1 MTTHKTSAG
10 PLPPPLEPRLQARYQ
25 HLVLEHLHASQS
37 VAAGLQALPGTAT
50 SFASTQAA
58 WRFYSNPDVSL
69 SALAQPLIEQGRAAL
84 AEVGAHYALV
94 LHDWSLLN
102 YDRHTRKPDRFGRPQ
117 EHQQGYELQ
126 SALLVSDRDGA
137 PLAPVYQNLRSATG
151 LHTTR
156 SATVQPDTTHLDEL
170 QERWNHL
177 DTLDL
182 GRPLVHLID
191 REGDSVGHYRQWQ
204 HHHFLVRARGES
216 KVAWA
221 GQNLALATV
230 AATLP
235 TPLVFCREVQWQ
247 GQNAW
252 QYVGETPVVLTRPAR
267 PKRRG
272 QPPLTVAGPP
282 VNLRLVVSEVRDA
295 HGKVLAQWLLL
306 SNVSAS
312 VSAAELALWYY
323 WRWRI
328 ETYFKLLKSAGLQV
342 EQWQQRSA
350 GAVARRLWVA
360 GAALVLV
367 WQLARTD
374 SPAAA
379 QLRTVLVRLS
389 GRQMKRGCL
398 WTIPALLAGTW
409 VLLAMLDLLEQ
420 QDLAHV
426 RALAAQLF
434 KPAAQNCPQHV

>member
-1 MTTHKTSAG
+1 M
-10 PLPPPLEPRLQARYQ
+10 
-25 HLVLEHLHASQS
+25 
-37 VAAGLQALPGTAT
+37 
-50 SFASTQAA
+50 
-58 WRFYSNPDVSL
+58 
-69 SALAQPLIEQGRAAL
+69 
-84 AEVGAHYALV
+84 
-94 LHDWSLLN
+94 
-102 YDRHTRKPDRFGRPQ
+102 
-117 EHQQGYELQ
+117 
-126 SALLVSDRDGA
+126 
-137 PLAPVYQNLRSATG
+137 
-151 LHTTR
+151 
-156 SATVQPDTTHLDEL
+156 
-170 QERWNHL
+170 
-177 DTLDL
+177 
-182 GRPLVHLID
+182 
-191 REGDSVGHYRQWQ
+191 
-204 HHHFLVRARGES
+204 
-216 KVAWA
+216 
-221 GQNLALATV
+221 
-230 AATLP
+230 
-235 TPLVFCREVQWQ
+235 
-247 GQNAW
+247 
-252 QYVGETPVVLTRPAR
+252 LTRPAR

-306 SNVSAS
+306 SNVPAG

-328 ETYFKLLKSAGLQV
+328 ETYFKLLKSAGQQV